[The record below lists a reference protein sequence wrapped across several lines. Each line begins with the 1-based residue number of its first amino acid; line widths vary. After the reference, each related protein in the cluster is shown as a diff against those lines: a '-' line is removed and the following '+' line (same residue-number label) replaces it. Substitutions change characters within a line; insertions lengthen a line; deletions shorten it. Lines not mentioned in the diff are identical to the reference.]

1 VEDDEMTSTKPQT
14 TLEQRGVS
22 ALDNPNSGASELS
35 ELVAE
40 TELAIVTADET
51 ASAMRMKA
59 ADVLA
64 TPTPREAHD
73 TMAQANAAEL
83 TRDRLRGILPK
94 LKERYTAALV
104 TERHAKWLGYYE
116 IANAKREALAEV
128 LDATRSRI
136 KAELGSLNGR
146 IKECNSECG
155 YVNDM
160 ACEIGEYHDL
170 DLLPLFAALR
180 TIDAE
185 TSTEPDWRAAN
196 SSATAFAASMA
207 PPTYDP
213 ARWSDPD
220 VRAQQRAEAEKR
232 QREMGEFYQR
242 QTEAQEERQNAEER
256 ERFASRP

>member
-1 VEDDEMTSTKPQT
+1 MTSTKPQA

-51 ASAMRMKA
+51 GTAMRMKA

-73 TMAQANAAEL
+73 TMAQADAAEL

-94 LKERYTAALV
+94 LKERYAEALK
-104 TERHAKWLGYYE
+104 TERRDRWASERRKVEAARDPLSADLADFHARVK
-116 IANAKREALAEV
+116 AEQAD
-128 LDATRSRI
+128 LSKRI
-136 KAELGSLNGR
+136 KAFNADADAVNALGAS
-146 IKECNSECG
+146 IEEWNS
-155 YVNDM
+155 VDT
-160 ACEIGEYHDL
+160 L
-170 DLLPLFAALR
+170 DLPDYASAAIYSER
-180 TIDAE
+180 RWGPPKVE
-185 TSTEPDWRAAN
+185 GG
-196 SSATAFAASMA
+196 FAASFAQSMV

-220 VRAQQRAEAEKR
+220 VRQQRRDAIMKEQ
-232 QREMGEFYQR
+232 QRIGEFYQE
-242 QTEAQEERQNAEER
+242 QTAAQEERQNEE
-256 ERFASRP
+256 EAQRFTQAHKRG